1 MKLASKMMEVMDQN
15 LGLPKGYIKK
25 ALNEGMEDGEE
36 TTFFGK
42 VKCDNTLT
50 MEGISSGVFGCPFV
64 PHTTSGFRF

>member
-1 MKLASKMMEVMDQN
+1 M
-15 LGLPKGYIKK
+15 PKGYIKK

-36 TTFFGK
+36 TAFFGK